1 MEILI
6 KVKTILDS
14 YDIAGLVATIGVVL
28 MLLISKKF

>member
-14 YDIAGLVATIGVVL
+14 YDIAGLVVTIGAVL